1 MFSAEIT
8 LTIQKG
14 FRKREFTMSRSVMFS
29 LAATILWGAW
39 GITAKLAADRLGH
52 WPSLFLYSA
61 VSFLMVST
69 MFAISGSALRS
80 VPTTGVILAAAAGI
94 SGGLA
99 VAAFQK
105 ALSCGPLSSSI
116 SLTALYPLI
125 PVLYGVI
132 ILSERIT
139 VARGAGM
146 GLAIVAGVLL
156 CF

>member
-1 MFSAEIT
+1 
-8 LTIQKG
+8 
-14 FRKREFTMSRSVMFS
+14 MSRSLLFS
-29 LAATILWGAW
+29 LAATLLWGVW

-52 WPSLFLYSA
+52 WPSLFLYSM
-61 VSFLMVST
+61 VSFAIIAT
-69 MFAISGSALRS
+69 MFLLSGSTLRH
-80 VPTTGVILAAAAGI
+80 VPAGGLILAAAAGL
-94 SGGLA
+94 SGALA

-116 SLTALYPLI
+116 SLTALYPVI

-132 ILSERIT
+132 ILSEKIT
-139 VARGAGM
+139 LARGAGM

>member
-1 MFSAEIT
+1 MP
-8 LTIQKG
+8 
-14 FRKREFTMSRSVMFS
+14 RSIAFS
-29 LAATILWGAW
+29 LAATLLWGVW

-52 WPSLFLYSA
+52 WPSLVLYSA
-61 VSFLMVST
+61 VSFIIIST
-69 MFAISGSALRS
+69 MFALSGSSLRHL
-80 VPTTGVILAAAAGI
+80 PLRGGLLAVAAGL

-125 PVLYGVI
+125 PVLYGAI
-132 ILSERIT
+132 ILGERVT
-139 VARGAGM
+139 VARGTGM
-146 GLAIVAGVLL
+146 VLALVAGVLL

>member
-1 MFSAEIT
+1 MP
-8 LTIQKG
+8 
-14 FRKREFTMSRSVMFS
+14 RSLVFS
-29 LAATILWGAW
+29 LAATLLWGVW

-61 VSFLMVST
+61 VSFLMIST
-69 MFAISGSALRS
+69 MFALSGSSLRQIPLQGAL
-80 VPTTGVILAAAAGI
+80 LAVAAGL

-125 PVLYGVI
+125 PVLYGAI
-132 ILSERIT
+132 ILGERVT
-139 VARGAGM
+139 VARGTGM
-146 GLAIVAGVLL
+146 ALAIVAGVLL

>member
-1 MFSAEIT
+1 
-8 LTIQKG
+8 
-14 FRKREFTMSRSVMFS
+14 MSRSLLFS
-29 LAATILWGAW
+29 LAATLLWGVW

-52 WPSLFLYSA
+52 WPSLLLYST
-61 VSFLMVST
+61 VSFIIITT
-69 MFAISGSALRS
+69 MFVLSGSALRHIP
-80 VPTTGVILAAAAGI
+80 VQGALLAVAAGL

-125 PVLYGVI
+125 PVLYGVM
-132 ILSERIT
+132 ILSEKIT
-139 VARGAGM
+139 AARGAGM
-146 GLAIVAGVLL
+146 VLAIVAGVLL

>member
-1 MFSAEIT
+1 
-8 LTIQKG
+8 
-14 FRKREFTMSRSVMFS
+14 MSRSVMFS
-29 LAATILWGAW
+29 LAATLLWGVW

-52 WPSLFLYSA
+52 WPSLFLYSM
-61 VSFLMVST
+61 VSFVIITT
-69 MFAISGSALRS
+69 MFLLSGSTVRH
-80 VPTTGVILAAAAGI
+80 VPAGGMILVAAAGL
-94 SGGLA
+94 SGALA

-116 SLTALYPLI
+116 SLTALYPVI

-132 ILSERIT
+132 ILSEKIT